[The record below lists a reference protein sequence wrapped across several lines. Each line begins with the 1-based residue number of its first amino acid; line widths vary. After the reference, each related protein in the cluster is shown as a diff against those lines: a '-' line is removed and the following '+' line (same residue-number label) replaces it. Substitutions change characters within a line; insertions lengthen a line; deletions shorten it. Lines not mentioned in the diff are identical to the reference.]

1 MCKKEV
7 IIIKKYFLLMFCYS
21 ILMAC
26 QTQINT
32 NVNKENKKLDA
43 PKRSAAFQRYQS
55 GNLDFE
61 AENPFFPRFSYALTT
76 GLGYFGN
83 PKKDT
88 LITEKLKAYK
98 GPSGV
103 PQLVKLRR
111 NQQPLRA
118 AYHLRHGLEGFKENT
133 TFRDVT
139 SPIKIG
145 DTYHVWY
152 SKSWGTPPVGQK
164 NGSQESYQD
173 IKGDWKRI
181 YSWDFVSIWHATSK
195 DTYHW
200 KEQGLA
206 IEPGPKGSF
215 DDRCVFTPDI
225 LVANGKY
232 YMYYQVAQSPHVYKE
247 GPHSIAM
254 AWADNPNGP
263 WTKSK
268 DLIVTP
274 SEPGHFDS
282 KKVHDPSIIVK
293 GGKYYLYYKGDGEHD
308 NRKQFG
314 EPFYIGWGVAVADK
328 PEGPFI
334 KSDLNPVVVGGHEVV
349 IFPYKSGVCGI
360 VRQGPELYSM
370 QYAADGLNFE
380 LVSHVTD
387 VPHAGTFFRQGN
399 YKDIDLFPAKFPKWG
414 LSHGYRLGSREAF
427 IIRYDV
433 GFGKTKH

>member
-1 MCKKEV
+1 M
-7 IIIKKYFLLMFCYS
+7 
-21 ILMAC
+21 
-26 QTQINT
+26 
-32 NVNKENKKLDA
+32 ENKNVKYCIGILLCCFVFRTTQGQIKYETSNEYSETEV
-43 PKRSAAFQRYQS
+43 PKRSAAFQRYKDS
-55 GNLDFE
+55 NLNFE
-61 AENPFFPRFSYALTT
+61 AENSFFPSFEYSLTT
-76 GLGYFGN
+76 GLGYFGDSKDDVLIA
-83 PKKDT
+83 KK
-88 LITEKLKAYK
+88 LEGYKAH
-98 GPSGV
+98 SGV
-103 PQLVKLRR
+103 PQLVRLKKQ
-111 NQQPLRA
+111 QQPLRA
-118 AYHLRHGLEGFKENT
+118 AYYLRHGLEGFKENT

-145 DTYHVWY
+145 DTYHIWY
-152 SKSWGTPPVGQK
+152 SKSWGVPPVGQK

-195 DTYHW
+195 DTYNW
-200 KEQGLA
+200 KEQGIAL
-206 IEPGPKGSF
+206 EPGPTGSF

-232 YMYYQVAQSPHVYKE
+232 YLYYQVAQSPHVYKE

-268 DLIVTP
+268 ELIVKP
-274 SEPGHFDS
+274 SAPGQFDS

-308 NRKQFG
+308 NRIQFG
-314 EPFYIGWGVAVADK
+314 EPFYIGWGVAIADQ
-328 PEGPFI
+328 PEGPFV
-334 KSDLNPVVVGGHEVV
+334 KSELNPVVVGGHEVV

-380 LVSHVTD
+380 LVSHVTE

-399 YKDIDLFPAKFPKWG
+399 YKDIDQFPAKFPKWG